1 MRLSSYGAH
10 STAQAWVGGY
20 GAIMALAGA
29 CDAVALLNH
38 PSSSD
43 FSTDPAYK
51 ITYAVISH
59 AGCSHAVFLF
69 QKAE

>member
-1 MRLSSYGAH
+1 MQWVTSRGRACDAH
-10 STAQAWVGGY
+10 MVPVVLVGGY

-43 FSTDPAYK
+43 FSTDPA
-51 ITYAVISH
+51 
-59 AGCSHAVFLF
+59 
-69 QKAE
+69 